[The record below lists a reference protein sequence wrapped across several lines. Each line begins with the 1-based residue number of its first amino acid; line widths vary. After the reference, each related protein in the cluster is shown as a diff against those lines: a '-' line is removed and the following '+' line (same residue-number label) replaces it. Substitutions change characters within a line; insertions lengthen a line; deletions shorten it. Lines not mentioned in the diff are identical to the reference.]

1 MIISLMG
8 AMAFAAGAQAAQTAR
23 TTGWRLQA
31 DPALC
36 VLERRNA
43 EPPVTLSIETIPGSD
58 DYRLAIA
65 APAIKKSAALAPA
78 SLTFAPSQKT
88 RNGRARVGKL
98 PDGTPVMWME
108 NVSPGLLDEL
118 SGAETVTMAIGSRER
133 VLVQVASSA
142 KAVEALRRCNADQ
155 LLEWGADAGQFA
167 PGGTAPVAVK
177 NREEWLSKG
186 ELLKVMGEARRPDVD
201 ETFRV
206 AVSADGV
213 VDDCHAVHD
222 KAEKG
227 MEDAACAPVLGKAL
241 FTPARDAGGH
251 PVRGVATFRVRLA
264 SRPY

>member
-1 MIISLMG
+1 MIISLVG
-8 AMAFAAGAQAAQTAR
+8 AMALAADAQAVQTAR

-65 APAIKKSAALAPA
+65 APAINKSPALAPA
-78 SLTFAPSQKT
+78 SLIFAPSQKM
-88 RNGRARVGKL
+88 RSGRARVGKL
-98 PDGTPVMWME
+98 PDGTPVIWME
-108 NVSPGLLDEL
+108 NLAPGLLDEL
-118 SGAETVTMAIGSRER
+118 SGAETMTIASGSRER
-133 VLVQVASSA
+133 VSVQVASSA

-167 PGGTAPVAVK
+167 LGGTPPVAVK
-177 NREEWLSKG
+177 NREEWLSKS

-213 VDDCHAVHD
+213 VDDCHAVSD
-222 KAEKG
+222 KLQKGAES
-227 MEDAACAPVLGKAL
+227 AACAPVLGKAL
-241 FTPARDAGGH
+241 FTPARDSAGH
-251 PVRGVATFRVRLA
+251 PVRGVATFRVRLT
-264 SRPY
+264 SRP